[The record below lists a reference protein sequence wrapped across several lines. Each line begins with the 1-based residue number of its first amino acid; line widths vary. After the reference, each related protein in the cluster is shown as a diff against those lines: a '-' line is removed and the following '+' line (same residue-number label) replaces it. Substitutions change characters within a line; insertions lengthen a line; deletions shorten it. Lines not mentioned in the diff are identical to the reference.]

1 MAHTFHMPLV
11 LPLVTAKNIHKDAI
25 NKLGY
30 AIETNQRLVDFYLND
45 SIKLSQKSA
54 ESAAKKKFNI
64 IKNIPPDL
72 QRILWNQPH

>member
-25 NKLGY
+25 NKLGSQCY

-72 QRILWNQPH
+72 QRIL